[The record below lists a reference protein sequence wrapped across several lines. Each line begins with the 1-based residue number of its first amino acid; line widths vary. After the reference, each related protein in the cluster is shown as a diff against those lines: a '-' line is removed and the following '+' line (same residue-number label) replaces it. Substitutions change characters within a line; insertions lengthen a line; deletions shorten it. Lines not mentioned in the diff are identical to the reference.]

1 MAEVLMLPQARHSTY
16 YRRCLA
22 TSTSQESESAVEGRE
37 FYIYMLNYK
46 IELVLI
52 SINAGIK

>member
-1 MAEVLMLPQARHSTY
+1 MLPQARHSTY
-16 YRRCLA
+16 YRRYLA
-22 TSTSQESESAVEGRE
+22 VSTSQESESAVEGRE

-52 SINAGIK
+52 SINAGIN